1 MPSGNGCDKPVVGPS
16 FWLVNSS
23 SRNYYGSVVF
33 ALLGGNTQVARRRH
47 SMNSRERVL
56 AALRGEPTDRVPV
69 YFDLAPFQETFQRM
83 GIDDPDAHLGVDLKK
98 IWFVP
103 TAEQGGDEP
112 DADAPVIGNEQQLA
126 NYKLWGYHPERVD
139 RRNPLIRAGCVE
151 DLEGYD
157 FPVVRTAEDISRL
170 REAVA
175 LAHQRG
181 FAVAGQIPHLGG
193 VLFETAYR
201 LRGLDNLL
209 EDFLLR
215 PRFASALLD
224 RITDAACRNVAQLVA
239 AKVDI
244 LVLGDDVGTPTSML
258 ISPEMWREWFKPRL
272 ARLID
277 VARESDPQL
286 AVAYHSD
293 GFYLPIIKDLIEVGV
308 TILNSVQ
315 PDCMDPV
322 ILRERFGD
330 ALTLWGTVGSATLLP
345 FAAPGAIEREVRLRI
360 ETLGSAG
367 RLILGPAYDLEN
379 NVPLENV
386 LAFFECC

>member
-1 MPSGNGCDKPVVGPS
+1 MAHRQC
-16 FWLVNSS
+16 
-23 SRNYYGSVVF
+23 
-33 ALLGGNTQVARRRH
+33 
-47 SMNSRERVL
+47 SMSSRERVL
-56 AALRGEPTDRVPV
+56 AALRGRPTDRVPV
-69 YFDLAPFQETFQRM
+69 YFDLGPYQQAFQQM
-83 GIDDPDAHLGVDLKK
+83 GIDDPHAHLGVDLKK

-103 TAEQGGDEP
+103 TAEQAGDES
-112 DADAPVIGNEQQLA
+112 DADAPIIGNEQQLA
-126 NYKLWGYHPERVD
+126 NYRLWRYHPERVD

-151 DLEGYD
+151 DIAAYD

-170 REAVA
+170 REAVVS
-175 LAHQRG
+175 AHQHG

-209 EDFLLR
+209 EDLLLR
-215 PRFASALLD
+215 RRFASALLE

-239 AKVDI
+239 AEVDI
-244 LVLGDDVGTPTSML
+244 LLLGDDVGTPTSML

-272 ARLID
+272 SRIIN
-277 VARESDPQL
+277 VARELDPRIT
-286 AVAYHSD
+286 VAYHSD

-308 TILNSVQ
+308 SVLNPVQ
-315 PDCMDPV
+315 PDCMDPAE
-322 ILRERFGD
+322 LRERFGD

-345 FAAPGAIEREVRLRI
+345 FGTPEAIKREVRLRT

-367 RLILGPAYDLEN
+367 RLILGPAYDLED

-386 LAFFECC
+386 LAFLEGCRAVGEGPPTATPSSRSGTTTES